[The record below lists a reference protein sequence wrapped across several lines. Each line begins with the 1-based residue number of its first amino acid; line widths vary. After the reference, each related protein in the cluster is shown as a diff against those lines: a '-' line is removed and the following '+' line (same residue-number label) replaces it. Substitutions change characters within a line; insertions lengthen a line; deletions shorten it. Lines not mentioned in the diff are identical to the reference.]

1 LRISSTSLRSK
12 PFIVTRATTS
22 SKVPSVLTHFSLLQK
37 AIPDMEVDTMDD
49 DEFAEEGDGPNTILK
64 QMYFSMFTKV
74 VLPWDMFVVGIASI
88 SALLRGGDEIF
99 FGKESLKA

>member
-1 LRISSTSLRSK
+1 
-12 PFIVTRATTS
+12 
-22 SKVPSVLTHFSLLQK
+22 
-37 AIPDMEVDTMDD
+37 MEVDTMDGVLEMVVNTMDD
-49 DEFAEEGDGPNTILK
+49 DEIAGEGDGPNTILK